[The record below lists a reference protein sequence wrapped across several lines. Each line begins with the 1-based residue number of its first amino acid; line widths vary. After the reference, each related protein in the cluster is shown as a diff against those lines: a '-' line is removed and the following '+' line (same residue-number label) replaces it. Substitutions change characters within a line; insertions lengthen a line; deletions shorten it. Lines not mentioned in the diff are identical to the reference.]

1 MGSLYLSS
9 IMKVQTTI
17 SFFLVALC
25 LCVSH
30 ISAKNIPGI
39 NEVELEKSEADAV
52 LERNARGLL
61 SREEEKNDSEDGGD
75 YYEDDNNDDY
85 GDYGGDRNG
94 NNNGRGNNYG
104 RGNNNGRGNGNGR
117 FQNVDWFNVVL
128 GIITV
133 IKNAGIF

>member
-39 NEVELEKSEADAV
+39 NDIELEKSESNAV
-52 LERNARGLL
+52 LKRKARGWL
-61 SREEEKNDSEDGGD
+61 SREEEENDSDDDGD
-75 YYEDDNNDDY
+75 YYGDDNNDDY
-85 GDYGGDRNG
+85 GDYGGGRNG
-94 NNNGRGNNYG
+94 NSNGRGNDSG
-104 RGNNNGRGNGNGR
+104 RGNNNGR
-117 FQNVDWFNVVL
+117 FKNVDWYNVIL
-128 GIITV
+128 GIIGV
-133 IKNAGIF
+133 IRSAGIF

>member
-17 SFFLVALC
+17 SFFFVALC

-39 NEVELEKSEADAV
+39 NEVELEKSESDAV
-52 LERNARGLL
+52 LERYARGWL
-61 SREEEKNDSEDGGD
+61 SREEEENDSDDD
-75 YYEDDNNDDY
+75 YYEDNNNDDY

-94 NNNGRGNNYG
+94 NS
-104 RGNNNGRGNGNGR
+104 NGRGNGNGR
-117 FQNVDWFNVVL
+117 GNNDGRFKNVNWYNL
-128 GIITV
+128 IIGIINV
-133 IKNAGIF
+133 IRSAGIF

>member
-39 NEVELEKSEADAV
+39 NDVELEKSESNAV
-52 LERNARGLL
+52 LRRKARGWL
-61 SREEEKNDSEDGGD
+61 SREEEENDSDDDG
-75 YYEDDNNDDY
+75 Y

-94 NNNGRGNNYG
+94 NNNGRGNGNGRGNDSG
-104 RGNNNGRGNGNGR
+104 RGNN
-117 FQNVDWFNVVL
+117 
-128 GIITV
+128 
-133 IKNAGIF
+133 

>member
-39 NEVELEKSEADAV
+39 NEVELEKSESDAV
-52 LERNARGLL
+52 LKRKARGWF
-61 SREEEKNDSEDGGD
+61 SREEEENDSDDDGD
-75 YYEDDNNDDY
+75 YYGEQNDDDY
-85 GDYGGDRNG
+85 DENDYGRNG
-94 NNNGRGNNYG
+94 NSNGRGNDSG
-104 RGNNNGRGNGNGR
+104 RGNNNGR
-117 FQNVDWFNVVL
+117 FKNVDWYNVII
-128 GIITV
+128 GIIGV
-133 IKNAGIF
+133 

>member
-39 NEVELEKSEADAV
+39 NDVDLEKSESDAV
-52 LERNARGLL
+52 LKRKARGWL
-61 SREEEKNDSEDGGD
+61 SREEEENDSDD

-94 NNNGRGNNYG
+94 NSNGRGNDSG
-104 RGNNNGRGNGNGR
+104 RGNNDGR
-117 FQNVDWFNVVL
+117 FKNVNWYNL
-128 GIITV
+128 II
-133 IKNAGIF
+133 

>member
-9 IMKVQTTI
+9 IMRVQTTI

-25 LCVSH
+25 LCVTH

-52 LERNARGLL
+52 LKRYARGWF
-61 SREEEKNDSEDGGD
+61 SREEEKNDSDDD
-75 YYEDDNNDDY
+75 YYEDNNDDDY

-94 NNNGRGNNYG
+94 NSNERGNDS
-104 RGNNNGRGNGNGR
+104 GR
-117 FQNVDWFNVVL
+117 FKNVNWYNL
-128 GIITV
+128 IIGIINV
-133 IKNAGIF
+133 IRSAGIF

>member
-17 SFFLVALC
+17 SFFFVALC

-52 LERNARGLL
+52 LERHGRSWF
-61 SREEEKNDSEDGGD
+61 SREEEENDSEDGGD
-75 YYEDDNNDDY
+75 YYDDNNDDY

-94 NNNGRGNNYG
+94 SNNGRGNHNG
-104 RGNNNGRGNGNGR
+104 RGNNNGR
-117 FQNVDWFNVVL
+117 
-128 GIITV
+128 
-133 IKNAGIF
+133 

>member
-39 NEVELEKSEADAV
+39 NDVELEKSESDAV
-52 LERNARGLL
+52 LKRKARGWF
-61 SREEEKNDSEDGGD
+61 SREEQENDSDDDGD
-75 YYEDDNNDDY
+75 YYGEENDD
-85 GDYGGDRNG
+85 DYDENDCGRNS
-94 NNNGRGNNYG
+94 NSNG
-104 RGNNNGRGNGNGR
+104 RGNNNGR
-117 FQNVDWFNVVL
+117 FKNVDWYNVIL
-128 GIITV
+128 GIIGV
-133 IKNAGIF
+133 IRSA

>member
-39 NEVELEKSEADAV
+39 NDVELEKSEADAV
-52 LERNARGLL
+52 LKRYARGWF
-61 SREEEKNDSEDGGD
+61 SREEEKNDSDDD
-75 YYEDDNNDDY
+75 YYEDNNDDDY

-94 NNNGRGNNYG
+94 NNGNGRGNDSG
-104 RGNNNGRGNGNGR
+104 RGY
-117 FQNVDWFNVVL
+117 
-128 GIITV
+128 
-133 IKNAGIF
+133 

>member
-39 NEVELEKSEADAV
+39 NDVELEKSESDTV
-52 LERNARGLL
+52 LKRKARGWFG
-61 SREEEKNDSEDGGD
+61 REEEENDSDDD
-75 YYEDDNNDDY
+75 YYEDNNNDDY
-85 GDYGGDRNG
+85 GNYGGDRNG
-94 NNNGRGNNYG
+94 NSNGRGNDSG
-104 RGNNNGRGNGNGR
+104 RGNNDGR
-117 FQNVDWFNVVL
+117 FKNVNWYNL
-128 GIITV
+128 IIGIINV
-133 IKNAGIF
+133 

>member
-39 NEVELEKSEADAV
+39 NDVELEKSESDAV
-52 LERNARGLL
+52 LKRKARGWF
-61 SREEEKNDSEDGGD
+61 SREEEENDSDDD
-75 YYEDDNNDDY
+75 YYEDNNDDDY

-94 NNNGRGNNYG
+94 NS
-104 RGNNNGRGNGNGR
+104 NGRGNGNGR
-117 FQNVDWFNVVL
+117 GNDSGRGNNDGRFKNVDWYNVIL
-128 GIITV
+128 GIIGV
-133 IKNAGIF
+133 IRSAGIF

>member
-39 NEVELEKSEADAV
+39 NEVELEKSQADAV
-52 LERNARGLL
+52 LKRKARGWFG
-61 SREEEKNDSEDGGD
+61 REEEENDSDDDGD
-75 YYEDDNNDDY
+75 YYGEENDDDY
-85 GDYGGDRNG
+85 DENDYGRNG
-94 NNNGRGNNYG
+94 NSNG
-104 RGNNNGRGNGNGR
+104 RGNNNGR
-117 FQNVDWFNVVL
+117 FKNVDWYNVIL
-128 GIITV
+128 GIIGV
-133 IKNAGIF
+133 IRSAGIF

>member
-39 NEVELEKSEADAV
+39 NDVELEKSESDAV
-52 LERNARGLL
+52 LKRKARGWF
-61 SREEEKNDSEDGGD
+61 SREEEENGSDDD
-75 YYEDDNNDDY
+75 YYEDNNDDDY

-94 NNNGRGNNYG
+94 NSNGRANGNGRGNND
-104 RGNNNGRGNGNGR
+104 GR
-117 FQNVDWFNVVL
+117 FKNVNWYNL
-128 GIITV
+128 IIGIINV
-133 IKNAGIF
+133 IRSAGIF

>member
-39 NEVELEKSEADAV
+39 NEVELEKSESDAV
-52 LERNARGLL
+52 LKRKARGWL
-61 SREEEKNDSEDGGD
+61 SREEVENDSDDDGD
-75 YYEDDNNDDY
+75 YYGGENDDDY
-85 GDYGGDRNG
+85 DENDYGRNG
-94 NNNGRGNNYG
+94 NSNGRGNNS
-104 RGNNNGRGNGNGR
+104 GR
-117 FQNVDWFNVVL
+117 FKNVDWYNVIL
-128 GIITV
+128 GILGV
-133 IKNAGIF
+133 IRSAGIF

>member
-39 NEVELEKSEADAV
+39 NDVELEKSESNAV
-52 LERNARGLL
+52 LKRKARGWL
-61 SREEEKNDSEDGGD
+61 SREEEENDSDDD
-75 YYEDDNNDDY
+75 YYEDNNDDDY

-94 NNNGRGNNYG
+94 NNNGRGNDNG
-104 RGNNNGRGNGNGR
+104 RGNNNGR
-117 FQNVDWFNVVL
+117 FKNVDWYNVIL
-128 GIITV
+128 GIIGV
-133 IKNAGIF
+133 IRSAGI

>member
-39 NEVELEKSEADAV
+39 NDVELEKSESDAV
-52 LERNARGLL
+52 LKRKARGWF
-61 SREEEKNDSEDGGD
+61 SREEEESDSDDD
-75 YYEDDNNDDY
+75 YYEDNNDDDY

-94 NNNGRGNNYG
+94 NSNRRSNDSG
-104 RGNNNGRGNGNGR
+104 RGNNNGR
-117 FQNVDWFNVVL
+117 FKNVDWYNVIL
-128 GIITV
+128 GIIGV
-133 IKNAGIF
+133 IRSAGI

>member
-39 NEVELEKSEADAV
+39 NDVELEKSNAV
-52 LERNARGLL
+52 LKRKARGWL
-61 SREEEKNDSEDGGD
+61 SREEEENDSDDDGD
-75 YYEDDNNDDY
+75 YYEDNNDDDY

-94 NNNGRGNNYG
+94 NS
-104 RGNNNGRGNGNGR
+104 NGRGNGNGR
-117 FQNVDWFNVVL
+117 GNNSGRGNNDGRFKNVNWYNL
-128 GIITV
+128 IIGIINV
-133 IKNAGIF
+133 IRSAGIF

>member
-39 NEVELEKSEADAV
+39 NDVELEKFESDAV
-52 LERNARGLL
+52 LKRKARGWL
-61 SREEEKNDSEDGGD
+61 SREEEENDSDDD
-75 YYEDDNNDDY
+75 YYEDNNDDDY
-85 GDYGGDRNG
+85 GDYGGDRNS
-94 NNNGRGNNYG
+94 NS
-104 RGNNNGRGNGNGR
+104 NGRGNGNGR
-117 FQNVDWFNVVL
+117 GNDSGRGNNDGRFKNVNWYNL
-128 GIITV
+128 IIGIINV
-133 IKNAGIF
+133 IRSAGIF

>member
-25 LCVSH
+25 LCVTH

-52 LERNARGLL
+52 LKRYARGWF
-61 SREEEKNDSEDGGD
+61 SREEEKNDSDDD
-75 YYEDDNNDDY
+75 YYEDNNDDDY

-94 NNNGRGNNYG
+94 NSNERGNSNGRGNDSG
-104 RGNNNGRGNGNGR
+104 RGNNDGR
-117 FQNVDWFNVVL
+117 FKNVNWYNL
-128 GIITV
+128 IIGIINV
-133 IKNAGIF
+133 IRSSVIF

>member
-39 NEVELEKSEADAV
+39 NDVELEKSEADAV
-52 LERNARGLL
+52 LKRKARGWL
-61 SREEEKNDSEDGGD
+61 SREEEENDS
-75 YYEDDNNDDY
+75 DDDSDDY

-94 NNNGRGNNYG
+94 NS
-104 RGNNNGRGNGNGR
+104 NGRGNGNGR
-117 FQNVDWFNVVL
+117 GNNDGRFKNVNWYNL
-128 GIITV
+128 IIGIINV
-133 IKNAGIF
+133 IRSAGIF